1 MEAEELKKIKMQ
13 TSNILFILSLLIAC
27 SYQLRTLST
36 LESTLNAKTEEH
48 LEAEN
53 EEHMEAEA
61 EEHLEEEEHSEADE
75 DTTEEATEEA
85 HETGL
90 QVPEDLKEDAA
101 EEDVKEEAHK
111 TGLQMP
117 DMAHMKNLHDTK
129 SETETK

>member
-27 SYQLRTLST
+27 SYSLRTLST

-85 HETGL
+85 
-90 QVPEDLKEDAA
+90 PEEDAKEEETK